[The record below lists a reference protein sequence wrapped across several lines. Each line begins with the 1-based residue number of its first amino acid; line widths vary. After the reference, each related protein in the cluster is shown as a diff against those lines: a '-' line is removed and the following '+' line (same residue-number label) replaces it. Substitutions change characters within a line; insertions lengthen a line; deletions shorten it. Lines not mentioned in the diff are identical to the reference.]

1 MSKTKINKDLVIK
14 YRDDNPDIKNATI
27 SKIFGITRARVGQIL
42 VESGRATKTKT
53 NRQKYFCNK
62 CGRGYASYKHYP
74 VAWGMCRSCYMK
86 LPIEIRAKQRAE
98 ISSKRYLQAIRV
110 AL

>member
-14 YRDDNPDIKNATI
+14 YRDENPDVKNATI

-74 VAWGMCRSCYMK
+74 VAWGMWRDCYMK
-86 LPIEIRAKQRAE
+86 LPKETRAKQRAQ
-98 ISSKRYLQAIRV
+98 ISSQRYLQR
-110 AL
+110 LRS